1 MNVPFFGE
9 VLILVLLIIN
19 SSRMFFLKYGKIDAL
34 TVLAPV
40 SVVLSILQIVAWNID
55 VFSILILAVSLFAF
69 FVNFRALL
77 RFASGL
83 YVDHYS
89 AAFKIGAFFELLSSA
104 AILAFLI
111 YFCPAIIRPSDYAVT
126 ETKIRLSGSFS
137 GGFHTA
143 AFFEHADGIMTVVRP
158 DETENVRKTAVI
170 LVPDKRADTYQYLPL
185 LYMIAQNGYTVY
197 SADFFARDMK
207 WFHSAADIRMFR
219 RFSFIC
225 AYLKNTFRFESE
237 KEFYAFNTSREISAA
252 VDFIRGTE
260 PPETS
265 VFLIGDWMAETALS
279 DFAKLHAD
287 SVAGILNLCD
297 FEEYKTPGF
306 GFVRQREPLTA
317 YCIASEKN
325 TDAGEIQLLA
335 EKIMAVLPSEQ
346 KAEYEANMTEEN
358 SNDAE

>member
-1 MNVPFFGE
+1 MNSPFLGE

-19 SSRMFFLKYGKIDAL
+19 ASRMFFLKYGKIDAL
-34 TVLAPV
+34 TVLAPL
-40 SVVLSILQIVAWNID
+40 SVVLSILQIAAWNID
-55 VFSILILAVSLFAF
+55 VFSILILGTSLFAF

-77 RFASGL
+77 RFSSGL

-89 AAFKIGAFFELLSSA
+89 IAFKIGAFFVLLISA
-104 AILAFLI
+104 ATLTAVV
-111 YFCPAIIRPSDYAVT
+111 YFHPAAVKASDYSVT
-126 ETKIRLSGSFS
+126 ETKIRLSGSFN
-137 GGFHTA
+137 GGFHPASFFERADGSMTICRPDTA
-143 AFFEHADGIMTVVRP
+143 AEAQ
-158 DETENVRKTAVI
+158 KTAVL
-170 LVPDKRADTYQYLPL
+170 LVPDKRADTYYYFPL
-185 LYMIAQNGYTVY
+185 MYMLAEKGYTVY
-197 SADFFARDMK
+197 SADFFSRDMK
-207 WFHSAADIRMFR
+207 WFHSAADIRILR
-219 RFSFIC
+219 RFAFVC
-225 AYLKNTFRFESE
+225 TYLKNKFRFETE
-237 KEFYAFNTSREISAA
+237 KEFYTFNSFREINAA
-252 VDFIRGTE
+252 VDFINSAE
-260 PPETS
+260 NSELNI
-265 VFLIGDWMAETALS
+265 FLIGDWMAETALS